1 MPAAPSPPPNLPQG
15 PGFGVAFLYYFVGT
29 ALMATLLASK
39 TLGMGL
45 DTGIPSQLGLV
56 VGGVGGVAGG
66 LINRSRTLTLPC
78 SSRKTFLQALNQV
91 LNAMGYSEDPDAR
104 TDDVLVYRRSTL
116 SQLFS
121 GKVYLLIDGKQAYLS
136 SRSTQLQAIQR
147 KLAEA
152 GIR

>member
-1 MPAAPSPPPNLPQG
+1 MSADPSPPSNLPQG

-39 TLGMGL
+39 TLGVGL

-56 VGGVGGVAGG
+56 VGSVGGVVGG

-78 SSRKTFLQALNQV
+78 PSQKTLRQELNQV
-91 LNAMGYSEDPDAR
+91 LNEMGYGEDVDAR
-104 TDDVLVYRRSTL
+104 TDGVSVYRRSTL
-116 SQLFS
+116 SQFFS
-121 GKVYLLIDGKQAYLS
+121 GKVYLLIEGKQAHLS